1 MTDQLYDERDDEREA
16 QDAARGATEGEEE
29 GKPYTPDD
37 LEPDEGEPESIPDF

>member
-16 QDAARGATEGEEE
+16 QEAARGPTERDEE

-37 LEPDEGEPESIPDF
+37 EPGEGEPESQPER